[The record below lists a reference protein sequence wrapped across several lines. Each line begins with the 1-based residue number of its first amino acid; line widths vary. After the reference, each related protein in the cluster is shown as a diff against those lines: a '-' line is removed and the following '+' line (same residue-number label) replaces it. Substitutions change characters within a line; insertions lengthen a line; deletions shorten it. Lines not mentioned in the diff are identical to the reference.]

1 MKRVV
6 IKQGDIFSIETEKGK
21 RYFQYICKDA
31 YQLNGNVIR
40 VFKDD
45 TMTDV
50 EFYIHTIIS
59 IGVKQYGWV
68 KVGNGPVPDISNV
81 VFFTDVDMA
90 AKLYVF
96 KNQDANWRIWTV
108 SGNEKI
114 VKELPEYRCEEG
126 SVYPPCCIMDVICGK
141 DLGYNRDM
149 KDMPDL

>member
-1 MKRVV
+1 MKRVIV
-6 IKQGDIFSIETEKGK
+6 KQGDVFSVKTEKGK

-31 YQLNGNVIR
+31 NQLNGDVIR

-45 TMTDV
+45 IMTDV
-50 EFYIHTIIS
+50 ALYLHTIIS
-59 IGVKQYGWV
+59 VGVKQYGWE
-68 KVGNGPVPDISNV
+68 KIGNCPVPDISNV

-126 SVYPPCCIMDVICGK
+126 SVYPPCRIMDVICGK
-141 DLGYNRDM
+141 DLGYNKDM

>member
-59 IGVKQYGWV
+59 IGVKQW
-68 KVGNGPVPDISNV
+68 
-81 VFFTDVDMA
+81 
-90 AKLYVF
+90 
-96 KNQDANWRIWTV
+96 IWTV

-114 VKELPEYRCEEG
+114 VKELPEYRCEAG
-126 SVYPPCCIMDVICGK
+126 AVYPPCRIMDVICGK